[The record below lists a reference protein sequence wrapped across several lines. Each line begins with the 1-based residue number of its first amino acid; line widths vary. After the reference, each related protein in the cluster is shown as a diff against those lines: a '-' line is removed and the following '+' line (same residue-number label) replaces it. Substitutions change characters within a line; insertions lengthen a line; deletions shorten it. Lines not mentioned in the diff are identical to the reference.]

1 MRISD
6 WSSDVCSSDLVVLEF
21 DGGFTEGFNDDYRFY
36 RRAARAVYDEPES
49 YRRWSAGD
57 LRLDNTGML
66 RTPFIGGVAVEKS
79 RRTFDPFAPTLNLGV
94 RQIFVAS
101 PSRSEERR
109 VGKESVRT
117 SRSRGRPCPRKNHN
131 ENKQDHRY
139 TTR

>member
-79 RRTFDPFAPTLNLGV
+79 RRTFDPFAPTFNLGG

-101 PSRSEERR
+101 PSTVE
-109 VGKESVRT
+109 VLVNGA
-117 SRSRGRPCPRKNHN
+117 PYQPPDP
-131 ENKQDHRY
+131 QP
-139 TTR
+139 TTHSLHHLHLQHATNAIHHG